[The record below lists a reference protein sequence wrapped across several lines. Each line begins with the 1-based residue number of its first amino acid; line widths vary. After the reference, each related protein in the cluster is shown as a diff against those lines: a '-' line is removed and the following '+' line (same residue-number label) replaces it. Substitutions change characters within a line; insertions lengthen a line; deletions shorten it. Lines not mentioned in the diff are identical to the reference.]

1 MLDQLSRALGRLN
14 NLARHVATVVL
25 VLLMLGTVA
34 DVVMRSVFDRPL
46 VGTFELT
53 QLAIIV
59 ILYLSIGYAEQ
70 HDAHIKVDL
79 VTGKLRG
86 RVRRAVLFFARLVTI
101 AVAGMLAWRLFA
113 FSGSLGDSGV
123 STSVLRYPLWPF
135 ALIAAAGA
143 LLYVL
148 TLVVAIGRDG
158 GNDNSGGNGLGT

>member
-14 NLARHVATVVL
+14 NIARHVATVVL
-25 VLLMLGTVA
+25 ILLMLGTVG
-34 DVVMRSVFDRPL
+34 DVVMRGIFGRPL

-79 VTGKLRG
+79 VIIKLRG
-86 RVRRAVLFFARLVTI
+86 RVRQAVLLIAQLVTI
-101 AVAGMLAWRLFA
+101 AAAGMLAWRLFV

-148 TLVVAIGRDG
+148 TLVVAIGRDS
-158 GNDNSGGNGLGT
+158 DNSGGIGLGT